1 MESLRTGAAEKLGI
15 RLSQTQLDQFHRY
28 YLEIVDWNSRINL
41 TSVTGWEQVQ
51 TWHFLGSLAVS
62 AAFPPGLTGSGGKV
76 LDVGSGAGLPGLP
89 IKIAFPMLSVTL
101 LEATAKK
108 TAFLAHVTALLG
120 LGDVEVVTA
129 RAETLAHDP
138 THREGYDVVLARG
151 VARLAA
157 LAELTLPF
165 CRLGGVAVAHKG
177 RDVENEIRQAGTA
190 IASMG
195 GRLAGIVRGTAEDP
209 AAAGPLVVLEKVGP
223 TPERYPR
230 RPGIPAKRPL

>member
-1 MESLRTGAAEKLGI
+1 MEPLRTGAAEKLGI
-15 RLSQTQLDQFHRY
+15 RLNQTQLDQFHRY
-28 YLEIVDWNSRINL
+28 YLEIADWNSRVNL
-41 TSVTGWEQVQ
+41 TSVTEWEEVQ

-62 AAFPPGLTGSGGKV
+62 AAFPSGMTRSGGKL
-76 LDVGSGAGLPGLP
+76 LDIGSGAGLPGLP

-101 LEATAKK
+101 VEATAKK
-108 TAFLAHVTALLG
+108 TAFLTHVTRLLG
-120 LGDVEVVTA
+120 LGDVEVITA
-129 RAETLAHDP
+129 RAETLAHVP

-165 CRLGGVAVAHKG
+165 CRLGGVTVAHKG
-177 RDVENEIRQAGTA
+177 RNVENEIRQAGTA

-195 GRLAGIVRGTAEDP
+195 GALLDVLKVAAEGS
-209 AAAGPLVVLEKVGP
+209 AAAGALVVLEKVGP

>member
-1 MESLRTGAAEKLGI
+1 VEALRTGAAEKLGI
-15 RLSQTQLDQFHRY
+15 RLDQTQLDQFHRY
-28 YLEIVDWNSRINL
+28 YLEIADWNSRVNL
-41 TSVTGWEQVQ
+41 TSVTEWEHVRA
-51 TWHFLGSLAVS
+51 WHFLGSLAAS
-62 AAFPPGLTGSGGKV
+62 AAFPPGLTRSGGRV

-89 IKIAFPMLSVTL
+89 IKIAFPMLRVTL
-101 LEATAKK
+101 VEATAKK
-108 TAFLAHVTALLG
+108 TAFLDHVTGVLG

-129 RAETLAHDP
+129 RAETLAHVP

-165 CRLGGVAVAHKG
+165 CRLGGVTVAHKG
-177 RDVENEIRQAGTA
+177 QDVDNEIRQAGTA

-195 GRLAGIVRGTAEDP
+195 ARFADVVKVAADGP
-209 AAAGPLVVLEKVGP
+209 AAAGTLVVLEKVGP

-230 RPGIPAKRPL
+230 RPGIPTKRPL